1 MEVFSLNNIKINSF
15 SKIEL
20 QKALKE
26 KLSGTIAPQMI
37 IPINLDCY
45 RISQNNADFLHV
57 CNNSL
62 WNLPDGSGITTLLK
76 IKYSQKV
83 ERITGND
90 LFPMILDIADQQ
102 QYRVALIGSTEN
114 VLTKSERF
122 NFKKVSK
129 SIR

>member
-1 MEVFSLNNIKINSF
+1 MEVFSLNNIKINSI

-20 QKALKE
+20 QEALKE

-62 WNLPDGSGITTLLK
+62 WNLPDGSGVTTLLK

-90 LFPMILDIADQQ
+90 
-102 QYRVALIGSTEN
+102 
-114 VLTKSERF
+114 
-122 NFKKVSK
+122 
-129 SIR
+129 